1 PSETTN
7 NVNQQDGA
15 ERESNVGN
23 NVWLTFNCQESDTNA
38 NQQNHTDKFHR
49 NHEKAHL
56 GGRFPMLWI
65 RLLGC
70 LVWCS
75 MFRAH
80 VPSFHPSGS
89 RMLYLHGSALPLLAK
104 GLEDTNQAIF
114 SENCPTHTALGH
126 YITAVSTNPIQYDLP
141 HQCVM
146 LQHHTHT
153 LRSSDMS
160 SHTPTTQPR
169 KEGTALSRAM
179 RPVNHVVERFIP
191 SSLVF
196 SILLTFIVVILA
208 LILTDTAPG
217 DLVVYWGDG
226 LAGLLD
232 FITQMALILLLGH
245 ILANTGPVRHG
256 LSFLGS

>member
-80 VPSFHPSGS
+80 APSFHPSES

-104 GLEDTNQAIF
+104 ELEDTNQAIF
-114 SENCPTHTALGH
+114 CGKLPYSHRSGPLHHRSVNEPNT
-126 YITAVSTNPIQYDLP
+126 VRSTSPMRHASAPYP
-141 HQCVM
+141 H
-146 LQHHTHT
+146 L
-153 LRSSDMS
+153 
-160 SHTPTTQPR
+160 
-169 KEGTALSRAM
+169 E
-179 RPVNHVVERFIP
+179 EF
-191 SSLVF
+191 
-196 SILLTFIVVILA
+196 
-208 LILTDTAPG
+208 
-217 DLVVYWGDG
+217 
-226 LAGLLD
+226 
-232 FITQMALILLLGH
+232 
-245 ILANTGPVRHG
+245 
-256 LSFLGS
+256 